1 MSTADAPTAE
11 FRDAFAR
18 HRPDLLRHCY
28 RMLGSFADAED
39 LVQDV
44 LLRAW
49 RARATYA
56 GDAPLGHWLMRIAT
70 NACLTALAR
79 GRRRELPQLD
89 RDPGHPLEE
98 LEAATW
104 ITPAPDA
111 RLFADPGAAAE
122 AREEVALAFIA
133 LLQRLPPRQRA
144 VLLLKDVVGWS
155 SDEIAAALELT
166 VSSVSSALH
175 RARETVA
182 ARPRGPIDDPP
193 PDALRDYVRAWE
205 ARDLE
210 ALVARLK
217 DDVVFAMPPHA
228 TWLLGRDD
236 VKAFVQRLPFS
247 VRWARGLRATLTRA
261 NGLPTLVFYAPGGD
275 GVWSLHSL
283 QVLRFEDGAV
293 AELVDR
299 GQPPKRPNSLYDIAP
314 RCSKGSRSQ
323 QEKAGFRRARSGISR
338 WGWTGFVMPT
348 CTSRSG
354 SPCSTRGS
362 ARSSRR
368 PTRRSRRSSTA
379 TARAT
384 R

>member
-1 MSTADAPTAE
+1 MSTADAPPAE

-56 GDAPLGHWLMRIAT
+56 GDAPLAHWLMRIAT
-70 NACLTALAR
+70 NTCLTALTR

-89 RDPGHPLEE
+89 REPGHPLEE
-98 LEAATW
+98 LEAASW

-111 RLFADPGAAAE
+111 RLFVHPFADPATAAE

-155 SDEIAAALELT
+155 SEEIAQALELT
-166 VSSVSSALH
+166 LSAVSSALH

-182 ARPRGPIDDPP
+182 ARPRGPIADPP
-193 PDALRDYVRAWE
+193 PEALRDYVRAWE
-205 ARDLE
+205 TRDLD

-217 DDVVFAMPPHA
+217 DDVVFSMPPHA
-228 TWLLGRDD
+228 TWLRGRDALS
-236 VKAFVQRLPFS
+236 AFLQRPPFS
-247 VRWARGLRATLTRA
+247 VRWARGLRATPTRA
-261 NGLPTLVFYAPGGD
+261 NGLPAVVWYAPADD
-275 GVWSLHSL
+275 GAWRLHSL
-283 QVLRFEDGAV
+283 QVMRFEGGEVAEATNFVGAV
-293 AELVDR
+293 YLQGFDAPLV
-299 GQPPKRPNSLYDIAP
+299 LA
-314 RCSKGSRSQ
+314 GS
-323 QEKAGFRRARSGISR
+323 
-338 WGWTGFVMPT
+338 
-348 CTSRSG
+348 
-354 SPCSTRGS
+354 
-362 ARSSRR
+362 
-368 PTRRSRRSSTA
+368 
-379 TARAT
+379 
-384 R
+384 

>member
-1 MSTADAPTAE
+1 MTAE
-11 FRDAFAR
+11 DVPSAEVRDAFAR

-28 RMLGSFADAED
+28 RMLGSFAEAED

-56 GDAPLGHWLMRIAT
+56 GDAPLSHWLMRIAT

-79 GRRRELPQLD
+79 RRSRGLPQLEL
-89 RDPGHPLEE
+89 PAGHPLEE

-111 RLFADPGAAAE
+111 KLFPDPAAAAE

-155 SDEIAAALELT
+155 SDEIAAALDLT

-205 ARDLE
+205 ARDLD

-217 DDVVFAMPPHA
+217 EDVVFAMPPHA
-228 TWLLGRDD
+228 TWFLGREPLA
-236 VKAFVQRLPFS
+236 AFLQRPPFS
-247 VRWARGLRATLTRA
+247 ERWARGLRALPTRA
-261 NGLPTLVFYAPGGD
+261 NGLPAVVWYAPDAD
-275 GVWSLHSL
+275 GSWRLHSI
-283 QVLRFEDGAV
+283 QVMKFEGGQLAEATNFVGAAYLRGFDV
-293 AELVDR
+293 PLVLGD
-299 GQPPKRPNSLYDIAP
+299 A
-314 RCSKGSRSQ
+314 
-323 QEKAGFRRARSGISR
+323 
-338 WGWTGFVMPT
+338 
-348 CTSRSG
+348 
-354 SPCSTRGS
+354 
-362 ARSSRR
+362 
-368 PTRRSRRSSTA
+368 
-379 TARAT
+379 
-384 R
+384 